1 MTTTMDKWGWQRCLL
16 ALLLMGFGGAAQA
29 AEDLALIETINS
41 YRSEVQR
48 CGVQASEPLP
58 PLTNDPRLILPANG
72 TADLQDS
79 LSAAGY
85 PLVNVQA
92 ITLSGPRNAQAAMQA
107 LSESFCRVLLDP
119 QFIDIGVSQ
128 QDRDWR
134 IVLARPLLSARLQTW
149 QTEGESLL
157 LLVNS
162 ARAEARQCGDQRF
175 AAAAPLVWNAE
186 LGSAAESHSRAMA
199 NGNFFAHQGRDG
211 LTPGDRAELAGYGGS
226 KVGENIAAA
235 LDSTAKVV
243 EYATRA
249 AAHAEATL
257 AYEEAGRLYTE
268 ALRAIEP
275 AREAERWVERAK
287 TYTLWGQ
294 QLDGVERDL
303 GCQWLAGCCRLP
315 SLPACTG
322 RGPQAVNPGTTSA
335 SRGSRWVT
343 ASARK
348 AAAPSISTSTASPAR
363 WPVPGESSTSSVVRS
378 SPGIIYSG
386 STPRS
391 NR

>member
-1 MTTTMDKWGWQRCLL
+1 
-16 ALLLMGFGGAAQA
+16 MGIGGVAQA
-29 AEDLALIETINS
+29 AEDLTLIETINS

-119 QFIDIGVSQ
+119 QFIDIGISQ

-134 IVLARPLLSARLQTW
+134 IVLARPLLSGRLQTW

-157 LLVNS
+157 LLINS

-175 AAAAPLVWNAE
+175 AATAPLVWNAE

-211 LTPGDRAELAGYGGS
+211 LTPGDRAELAGYSGT

-235 LDSTAKVV
+235 LDTTAKVV
-243 EYATRA
+243 E
-249 AAHAEATL
+249 
-257 AYEEAGRLYTE
+257 G
-268 ALRAIEP
+268 
-275 AREAERWVERAK
+275 
-287 TYTLWGQ
+287 
-294 QLDGVERDL
+294 
-303 GCQWLAGCCRLP
+303 WLASSGHCANIMNPEFSELG
-315 SLPACTG
+315 AAYAND
-322 RGPQAVNPGTTSA
+322 PQSDAGIY
-335 SRGSRWVT
+335 WT
-343 ASARK
+343 ALF
-348 AAAPSISTSTASPAR
+348 
-363 WPVPGESSTSSVVRS
+363 G
-378 SPGIIYSG
+378 GQ
-386 STPRS
+386 
-391 NR
+391 